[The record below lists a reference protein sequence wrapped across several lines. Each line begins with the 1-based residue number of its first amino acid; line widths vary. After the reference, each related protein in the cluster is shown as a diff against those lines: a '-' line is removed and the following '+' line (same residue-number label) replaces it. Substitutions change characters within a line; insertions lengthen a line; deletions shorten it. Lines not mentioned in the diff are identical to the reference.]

1 MTDEQRESYDNFQA
15 DCKIA
20 LGYMTKK
27 ENTVEENIKEEK
39 IEAVKN
45 CKEKEQQNENRYI
58 K

>member
-1 MTDEQRESYDNFQA
+1 MTDKQRESYDNFQA

-20 LGYMTKK
+20 LSYMTKK